1 MRKALTDAV
10 REGILARNVADAA
23 TLPRTPYTEMATW
36 DTLSAFL
43 GYVHAH
49 ADLGT
54 ATALHVAAT
63 TGMRRGEV
71 AGLRWDAVD
80 LERAVLR
87 VVATRTVVD
96 RQVVS
101 GEPKTSR
108 SRRTVALDARTVA
121 ALRRWKL
128 AQPPSDLVFGMHP
141 DHLSAAF
148 DALQAAAGV
157 PRIRLHDLRHT
168 AASLMLAAGIPVHV
182 VAVRLGHATPKIT
195 LSVYAHVLPTQGVEA
210 ADVMGAFGPGSVPAP

>member
-1 MRKALTDAV
+1 
-10 REGILARNVADAA
+10 
-23 TLPRTPYTEMATW
+23 
-36 DTLSAFL
+36 
-43 GYVHAH
+43 
-49 ADLGT
+49 
-54 ATALHVAAT
+54 
-63 TGMRRGEV
+63 MRRGEV